1 MIRLAI
7 FSLFDPPCLHLGRE
21 SAGSHQLTGGNGGI
35 YRLMERIGIQLE
47 EAAGLIAEHIQPVR
61 DVETVELAEAAGR
74 ILARE
79 YYSDMDNPPFDRS
92 PLDGYAF
99 RSQDVAQ
106 AREELPIELKVTE
119 ILYAGSWYKGKVEP
133 GQAVR
138 IMTGAPIPPGADCV
152 IRQEEVTI
160 LTGPPDSV
168 LIPHPM
174 KAFENY
180 CFQGED
186 IKEGTLLLEKGTSV
200 GYLEQGILASVGIAK
215 VEVYRRPRIA
225 FYVAGDELC
234 AAGEGRKPGKIY
246 DANYWILSGRLKELG
261 YSPIKSRMVG
271 DDPEA
276 VAREIE
282 EVIDQVDLIITTG
295 GVSVGDKDIFHQVL
309 PLLGAERLFWRV
321 KMKPG
326 TPAMFALFRG
336 KPMIH
341 LSGNPFA
348 AAATLELLVRPA
360 LFKLTGD
367 SCLAQKRVK
376 AVLGSSFKKSGGRRF
391 VRGCLEN
398 GTVTLPPMEK
408 HASGMLFSMKDCN
421 CLVDFPPSKTPM
433 KAGDIVDVVLL

>member
-1 MIRLAI
+1 
-7 FSLFDPPCLHLGRE
+7 
-21 SAGSHQLTGGNGGI
+21 
-35 YRLMERIGIQLE
+35 
-47 EAAGLIAEHIQPVR
+47 
-61 DVETVELAEAAGR
+61 
-74 ILARE
+74 
-79 YYSDMDNPPFDRS
+79 
-92 PLDGYAF
+92 
-99 RSQDVAQ
+99 
-106 AREELPIELKVTE
+106 
-119 ILYAGSWYKGKVEP
+119 
-133 GQAVR
+133 
-138 IMTGAPIPPGADCV
+138 
-152 IRQEEVTI
+152 
-160 LTGPPDSV
+160 
-168 LIPHPM
+168 
-174 KAFENY
+174 
-180 CFQGED
+180 
-186 IKEGTLLLEKGTSV
+186 
-200 GYLEQGILASVGIAK
+200 
-215 VEVYRRPRIA
+215 
-225 FYVAGDELC
+225 
-234 AAGEGRKPGKIY
+234 
-246 DANYWILSGRLKELG
+246 
-261 YSPIKSRMVG
+261 MVG